1 MKKSFMTKK
10 GIGMLITA
18 LFFLLQASVAQQSK
32 QLSFSAPPEKLSLLG
47 EGFISTGINERDFAL
62 SPDGTEILYTI
73 STPKS
78 TFQTI
83 VFSKRS
89 AKGEWSSPEIP
100 SFAGEYSDLEPAF
113 SADGN
118 TLYFS
123 SNRPTSGTDP
133 KDFDMW
139 KVTRVGNGWSKA
151 ENLGKVVNT
160 EADEFYPSVAKNGNL
175 YFTAAYLGGPGREDI
190 YVSSLKDNQY
200 QKPVVLDTMV
210 NSKAFEFNA
219 FVDPDEKFILF
230 TSYGRKD
237 DAGGGDLYMSVKDGG
252 GKWKPARNLKDLN
265 SKQIDYCPFVS
276 PDGKVLFLTS
286 ERHQLP
292 VSFAGAKS
300 NVQTI
305 RDIAQSPLNGTGNI
319 YWVDF
324 QKIYNQLK

>member
-1 MKKSFMTKK
+1 MTKK
-10 GIGMLITA
+10 GIGILITA
-18 LFFLLQASVAQQSK
+18 LFVISQASFAQQSK
-32 QLSFSAPPEKLSLLG
+32 LLSFSAPPEKLSILG
-47 EGFISTGINERDFAL
+47 EGFISTGINERDFTL
-62 SPDGTEILYTI
+62 SPDGSEMFYTI

-89 AKGEWSSPEIP
+89 AKGEWSAPEIA

-118 TLYFS
+118 TIYFS
-123 SNRPTSGTDP
+123 SNRPTTGTGT

-139 KVTRVGNGWSKA
+139 KVTRVGNGWSNP
-151 ENLGKVVNT
+151 ENLGAVVNT
-160 EADEFYPSVAKNGNL
+160 EADEFYPSIAKNGNL
-175 YFTAAYLGGPGREDI
+175 YFTAAYKGGPGREDI
-190 YVSSLKDNQY
+190 YMSSLKDNQY
-200 QKPVVLDTMV
+200 QKPVSLDTMV
-210 NSKAFEFNA
+210 NSKFYEFNA
-219 FVDPDEKFILF
+219 FVDPEEKFILF

-237 DAGGGDLYMSVKDGG
+237 DAGGGDIYMSLKEG

-265 SKQIDYCPFVS
+265 SKQLDYCPSVS

-292 VSFAGAKS
+292 VSFAGNKS
-300 NVQTI
+300 NVQKLREI
-305 RDIAQSPLNGTGNI
+305 NQSPLNGTGNI

-324 QKIYNQLK
+324 QKVYNQSK

>member
-1 MKKSFMTKK
+1 MR
-10 GIGMLITA
+10 IGAIITFCVLSYA
-18 LFFLLQASVAQQSK
+18 ATAQQSK
-32 QLSFSAPPEKLSLLG
+32 TLTLNSPPEKLTLLG

-62 SPDGTEILYTI
+62 SPDGTEIFYTI

-89 AKGEWSSPEIP
+89 AKGEWSSPEVA

-123 SNRPTSGTDP
+123 SNRPTSGTEP

-139 KVTRVGNGWSKA
+139 KVTRTTGGWSKP
-151 ENLGKVVNT
+151 ENLGTVVNT
-160 EADEFYPSVAKNGNL
+160 EADEFYPSIARNGNL
-175 YFTAAYLGGPGREDI
+175 YFTAAYKGGPGREDI
-190 YVSSLKDNQY
+190 YVSTLKDNQY
-200 QKPVVLDTMV
+200 QQPVPLDTMV
-210 NSKAFEFNA
+210 NSKFYEFNA
-219 FVDPDEKFILF
+219 FVDPDEKYILF

-237 DAGGGDLYMSVKDGG
+237 DSGSGDLYMAVKDDS
-252 GKWKPARNLKDLN
+252 GKWKAAKNLKELN
-265 SKQIDYCPFVS
+265 SRQLDYCPYVS
-276 PDGKVLFLTS
+276 PDGKMLFVTS

-292 VSFAGAKS
+292 VSFNGTKANA
-300 NVQTI
+300 QRI
-305 RDIAQSPLNGTGNI
+305 REISQNPLNGTGNI

-324 QKIYNQLK
+324 EKIYKASR